1 MGVCV
6 GVGLFLVGKKD
17 LPKAANWLGTQL
29 GRAVGL
35 LQGAR
40 IRADQYASNN
50 ELKALQNE
58 LRSGLRELDAV
69 KAELAVS
76 MSPQGVMGRQLGP
89 TVPGANRVMAATTAG
104 GVGASNMNANQPAL
118 LQQQP
123 LASLSSNI
131 PPTSASGSTQGD
143 SVSQSA
149 TSTSSVSS
157 VGGEGLHAVPQQ
169 PHQHQRVL
177 PPAAQTIAAVAEAEW
192 KNQGIHF
199 ASRAEQGLGINSK
212 KMDTTTSG
220 SAILGNLLQ
229 QSLIFDQYERTVQEQ
244 DRILQSKL
252 ETAFQKQQQEKSDRR
267 REPKG
272 SETDS
277 QETATNNGES
287 VTTK

>member
-1 MGVCV
+1 M
-6 GVGLFLVGKKD
+6 
-17 LPKAANWLGTQL
+17 
-29 GRAVGL
+29 
-35 LQGAR
+35 
-40 IRADQYASNN
+40 
-50 ELKALQNE
+50 
-58 LRSGLRELDAV
+58 
-69 KAELAVS
+69 LAK
-76 MSPQGVMGRQLGP
+76 
-89 TVPGANRVMAATTAG
+89 
-104 GVGASNMNANQPAL
+104 
-118 LQQQP
+118 
-123 LASLSSNI
+123 
-131 PPTSASGSTQGD
+131 
-143 SVSQSA
+143 
-149 TSTSSVSS
+149 
-157 VGGEGLHAVPQQ
+157 

-212 KMDTTTSG
+212 NFDTTTSG

-277 QETATNNGES
+277 QETATNNGEP